1 MVDLCGPMQVA
12 GYGAAASID
21 GRIEIQTLTQ
31 LKLSRIVAS
40 AHHLSSI
47 RDSHSGGQH
56 AAVKVILQLRGAC
69 VFEQGATRVRVNAGE
84 CLVYD
89 VSRPHSILCP
99 CAGEHLVVVI
109 PQDLADSFDLHL
121 TEVGPLHFAT
131 QRGLGQVTRSLVE
144 ASLDESYELNSGSS
158 EQVSDLLLRSLRLA
172 IQHEKLRASL
182 TPRAALLRRARAYIE
197 EHLGDPALDV
207 ERIVAAMGCSRRYLQ
222 MAFADEGTTVSNY
235 LWASRLESC
244 RREILRS
251 SGLVSLTELAFS
263 RGFSS
268 SSHFSRRFRL
278 TYGYSPS
285 ALLTNCRGAGG

>member
-1 MVDLCGPMQVA
+1 MKVA
-12 GYGAAASID
+12 GYGASASID
-21 GRIEIQTLTQ
+21 GRIEIRTLTK

-47 RDSHSGGQH
+47 TDVHSGGRH
-56 AAVKVILQLRGAC
+56 AAVKVMLQLRGAC
-69 VFEQGATRVRVNAGE
+69 VFEQGGMRVRVSAGE

-89 VSRPHSILCP
+89 VSRPHTISSP
-99 CAGEHLVVVI
+99 CASEHFVVI
-109 PQDLADSFDLHL
+109 IPQELADSFDLHL
-121 TEVGPLHFAT
+121 DEVGALHFAT
-131 QRGLGQVTRSLVE
+131 QRGLGQVTRALVE
-144 ASLDESYELNSGSS
+144 ASLDESYELSSGSS
-158 EQVSDLLLRSLRLA
+158 EQVSDLLLSSLRLA
-172 IQHEKLRASL
+172 LQHEQLRSLL
-182 TPRAALLRRARAYIE
+182 TPRAALLGRAKAYIE
-197 EHLGDPALDV
+197 ENLGDSSLDV

-251 SGLVSLTELAFS
+251 AGLVSLTELAFS

-278 TYGYSPS
+278 TYGFSPS
-285 ALLTNCRGAGG
+285 ALLTTCRRPNG